1 MLKWCLNRPHQAKNF
16 DSLLCFVDLNKTS
29 EVYKPLREFEI
40 KKSEHI
46 VSSIINVLETEY
58 LKPFS
63 PLLDENKLYN
73 ISSGVSKEEGV
84 DELLAVYEVGKS
96 MANEFKTNGI
106 LSDQKA
112 FHNPIP
118 RKKVP
123 AFQSVKVKI

>member
-29 EVYKPLREFEI
+29 EVYKPLRESEI

-46 VSSIINVLETEY
+46 VSSIINVLETEC
-58 LKPFS
+58 LNPFS
-63 PLLDENKLYN
+63 PLLDEDKLYN
-73 ISSGVSKEEGV
+73 ISSGVYKEEGV

-96 MANEFKTNGI
+96 MANEFKANGI

>member
-29 EVYKPLREFEI
+29 EVYKPLRESEI

-46 VSSIINVLETEY
+46 VSSIINVLETECPN
-58 LKPFS
+58 PFS
-63 PLLDENKLYN
+63 PLLDEDKLYN
-73 ISSGVSKEEGV
+73 ISSGVYKEEGV

-96 MANEFKTNGI
+96 MANEFKANRI
-106 LSDQKA
+106 LSDRKA
-112 FHNPIP
+112 FYDPIP

-123 AFQSVKVKI
+123 AFQSVEVKI